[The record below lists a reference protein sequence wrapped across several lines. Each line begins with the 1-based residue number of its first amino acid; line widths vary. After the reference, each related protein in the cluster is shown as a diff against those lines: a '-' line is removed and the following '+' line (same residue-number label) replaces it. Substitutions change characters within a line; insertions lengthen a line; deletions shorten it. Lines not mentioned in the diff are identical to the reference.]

1 MGKRGNNSKKRRRTS
16 AEGGKGPKRKFP
28 VDKAEDDNAKED
40 GGVPAWD
47 HLQDE
52 LILRIFFLLPLRD
65 LVRTSVACR
74 RWHRLAFDE
83 SLWHSVDLQ
92 GVINTGLALE
102 QVLKTGVRRLS
113 FPGVHIDNRYLR
125 NMCRLKITEMDLS
138 MTEIK
143 TTTLERIIGCCTRLE
158 CLSLSGMKLS
168 CAILLIQHLNMSG
181 CRFNRHIVK
190 SIFNNVSSTVT
201 ALDLSGKYC
210 YSSLDDLKAFVK
222 RCPDVCMLHFN
233 NWRITMGFL
242 AVLSKLKD
250 LVHLSLNG
258 CLGLD
263 LAAITDIKK
272 TFPSLKYLRVIPA
285 AHIREMSSLEE
296 ANPSVCVNLFPS
308 FVIASPKQ
316 PRESVGDLR
325 MWDRTI
331 RLRFTSR
338 PLARIWLG

>member
-168 CAILLIQHLNMSG
+168 CAILLGLSYNRHLRQLNLSGCYGFTAPSLARMLRSCSRIQHLNMSG

-222 RCPDVCMLHFN
+222 RCPDVCMLHF
-233 NWRITMGFL
+233 
-242 AVLSKLKD
+242 K
-250 LVHLSLNG
+250 
-258 CLGLD
+258 
-263 LAAITDIKK
+263 
-272 TFPSLKYLRVIPA
+272 
-285 AHIREMSSLEE
+285 
-296 ANPSVCVNLFPS
+296 
-308 FVIASPKQ
+308 
-316 PRESVGDLR
+316 
-325 MWDRTI
+325 
-331 RLRFTSR
+331 
-338 PLARIWLG
+338 